1 MLLMKKSENRNRGI
15 SYYTL
20 AWTVVFIFI
29 WIIGISQFRNLR
41 RSVRK
46 VSCRHSKKNLQRAV
60 EIYLDYSEAGLPPV
74 YKALNIQD
82 LIRENTLKTIP
93 VCGEGGIY
101 RINDNGMIYCS
112 FHDREVEE

>member
-1 MLLMKKSENRNRGI
+1 MLLKKIKENKNRGL

-20 AWTVVFIFI
+20 AWFMVFIFI
-29 WIIGISQFRNLR
+29 FLIGISQFRNLR
-41 RSVRK
+41 KSVRK
-46 VSCRHSKKNLQRAV
+46 VSCSHTKKNLQRAV
-60 EIYLDYSEAGLPPV
+60 EIYLDYSEFSLPPV
-74 YKALNIQD
+74 YKALNIQE